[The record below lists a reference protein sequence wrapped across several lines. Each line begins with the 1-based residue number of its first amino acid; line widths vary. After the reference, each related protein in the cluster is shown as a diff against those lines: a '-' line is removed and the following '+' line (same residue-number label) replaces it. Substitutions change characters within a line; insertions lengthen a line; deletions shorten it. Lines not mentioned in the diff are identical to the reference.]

1 MTISASP
8 VFGQTGA
15 SKKKAVP
22 GRAMQAKANVPRIG
36 SEAVIV
42 TFRDVATRAVGGPY
56 GIVQKGSIPAIVEMA
71 EKSDATSLKEL
82 SKFGELLVL
91 APGTRVLVGG
101 LHQEMTEARV
111 IPSAPSSVSL
121 PGYLGGGSSA
131 PEVEAPRPIGP
142 PMAFVRVLD
151 GPAKDRVLFVP
162 LAYLAPPPKSPPA
175 EATKGNA
182 TDVDPGASSNSTKG
196 STKPVTSPTAKPKK
210 GQ

>member
-1 MTISASP
+1 MAISASP

-22 GRAMQAKANVPRIG
+22 GRAMQTKSNVPRIG

-56 GIVQKGSIPAIVEMA
+56 GIVQKGSIPSIVEMA
-71 EKSDATSLKEL
+71 EKSDAPSLNQL
-82 SKFGELLVL
+82 SKLGELLVL
-91 APGTRVLVGG
+91 TPGTRVLVGG
-101 LHQEMTEARV
+101 LHQEMTEARL

-121 PGYLGGGSSA
+121 PGYLGGVSSA
-131 PEVEAPRPIGP
+131 PEVEPPRPIGP
-142 PMAFVRVLD
+142 PMAVVRVLD

-162 LAYLAPPPKSPPA
+162 LAYLAPPPKGPPA
-175 EATKGNA
+175 EATKGDA
-182 TDVDPGASSNSTKG
+182 SDVEQGASPGTAKG
-196 STKPVTSPTAKPKK
+196 STNQGTAPAAKPRK